1 MPVRLPHGEVIPVA
15 LQRAR
20 YAAFFTAARSLS
32 MGKSVKETS
41 SVISLSLQIK
51 VAFAV
56 FSPRITVSS
65 LSEVSP
71 SLKLSLGKKIRQRL
85 SGKYW
90 CSVNLDKLRKPEH
103 REWVQQE
110 FNFEY
115 D

>member
-1 MPVRLPHGEVIPVA
+1 MTD
-15 LQRAR
+15 
-20 YAAFFTAARSLS
+20 AAFFADIRPVEYGEERFIWYDRYCVDYDGHWAGADRQVWTYKSYFTNSLEDALRWYE
-32 MGKSVKETS
+32 KSP
-41 SVISLSLQIK
+41 
-51 VAFAV
+51 A
-56 FSPRITVSS
+56 P
-65 LSEVSP
+65 
-71 SLKLSLGKKIRQRL
+71 KKIRQRL